1 MAVKIQTDFFM
12 NIEIR
17 EIEKGDNEELA
28 RIIRQTLKEFKA
40 DKPGTVYYDEA
51 TDHLSDLFSIS
62 QSAYYVAFIDG
73 NMVGG
78 AGIYPTEG
86 LPDDTVELVKM
97 YLLPKARGLGLGKKL
112 ILKCIGTAV
121 QSGFKK
127 IYLETMAELDKAV
140 ETYVRLGFVR
150 LGAPL
155 GNSGHH
161 SCEIW
166 MEKDIA

>member
-1 MAVKIQTDFFM
+1 LIETSFM

-17 EIEKGDNEELA
+17 TIKEQDNKELA
-28 RIIRQTLKEFKA
+28 GIIRQTLKEFKA

-51 TDHLSDLFSIS
+51 TDHLSDLFTADK
-62 QSAYYVAFIDG
+62 SAYYVAFVDG
-73 NMVGG
+73 SLVGG

-86 LPDDTVELVKM
+86 LPDDTLELVKM
-97 YLLPKARGLGLGKKL
+97 YLLPEARGLGLGKKL
-112 ILKCIGTAV
+112 ILKCIETAV
-121 QSGFKK
+121 QTGYKK

-140 ETYVRLGFVR
+140 ETYIRLGFSR
-150 LGAPL
+150 LEGPL

-166 MEKDIA
+166 MIKDIS